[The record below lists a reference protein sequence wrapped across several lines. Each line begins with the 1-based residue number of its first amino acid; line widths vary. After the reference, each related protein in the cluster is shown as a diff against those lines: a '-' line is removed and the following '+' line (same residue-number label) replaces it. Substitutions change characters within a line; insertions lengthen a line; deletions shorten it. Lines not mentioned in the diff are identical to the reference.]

1 MTARVKAIVIAAGLV
16 GFLLLSAVSNAPAE
30 RVQRGN
36 LVVSLN
42 GGISPRA
49 LPRNHAAPVAVRLSG
64 HVQTSDHTP
73 TPRVNQIKLELAW
86 RGQLETRGLPVCPKA
101 RLRTTSVRQALA
113 VCGGAQVGHGH
124 LFANVFLPNQTPI
137 RVRAYVTAF
146 NGRTKGG
153 EPEVLLHA
161 YSSDPPSTFVIPFH
175 VHHGAGRFRTVLVAL
190 IRRDAGPWPH
200 VANFDVVI
208 SRNFSVDGVQRSYTS
223 ASCPV
228 PAGFTAAPITFA
240 RATYTFADEHR
251 LVVGAVRACHA
262 RR

>member
-1 MTARVKAIVIAAGLV
+1 MTARVKAIVIAAGIV
-16 GFLLLSAVSNAPAE
+16 GLILLSAVSNAPAE

-49 LPRNHAAPVAVRLSG
+49 LPRHHSAPVAVRLSG

-86 RGQLETRGLPVCPKA
+86 RGELETHGLPVCPKA
-101 RLRTTSVRQALA
+101 RLRTTNVRQALA
-113 VCGGAQVGHGH
+113 VCGGARVGHGH

-137 RVRAYVTAF
+137 RVRAYLTAF
-146 NGRTKGG
+146 NGRSETG

-161 YSSDPPSTFVIPFH
+161 YSSDPPITFIIPFH
-175 VHHGAGRFRTVLVAL
+175 VHHGTGRFRTVLVAL

-208 SRNFSVDGVQRSYTS
+208 SREFSVHGVERSYTS

-240 RATYTFADEHR
+240 RATYLFADAKQ
-251 LVVGAVRACHA
+251 VAVGAVRACHA